1 MQGLRVVFLNS
12 SLNPFILRLSGIAS
26 ARVRKLGVDR
36 VSITSLL
43 YQSGRR
49 KKLGITG
56 PSRSSPRGVQRG
68 KEIPETVETETTKN
82 TTKTKKQKKRKIVN
96 TRRNE
101 GEKMTML

>member
-1 MQGLRVVFLNS
+1 MQGLRVVFLNG

-68 KEIPETVETETTKN
+68 KEIPETVEPETTKKHHKN
-82 TTKTKKQKKRKIVN
+82 KKA
-96 TRRNE
+96 E
-101 GEKMTML
+101 EKNSKYKEK